1 MASMA
6 ESEPAVLPAPEPRPR
21 WNDDAIER
29 LLAHLLQAGVM
40 LATVLVLAGG
50 VVYLL
55 HHGGTTPHYSQFAGE
70 PEELSSVA
78 GIIRSALTGE
88 GRGLIQLGLLVLVA
102 TPVLRV
108 AGSLVAF
115 ALLRDRTYVVLTSIV
130 LVLLMVSLGAVVV

>member
-1 MASMA
+1 MAD
-6 ESEPAVLPAPEPRPR
+6 SEPGAAPPVTEAARPR
-21 WNDDAIER
+21 WDDDAIER
-29 LLAHLLQAGVM
+29 LLAYLLQAGVL
-40 LATVLVLAGG
+40 LATLLVLAGG

-55 HHGGTTPHYSQFAGE
+55 RHGGTTPHYSRFAGE
-70 PEELSSVA
+70 PEELSNVG

-130 LVLLMVSLGAVVV
+130 LVLLAVSLGAVVG